1 MLFSYRTTY
10 KVATW
15 HTPYQLMYGLH
26 PLMPIKYIVQ
36 VAGGNERDNILVRI
50 LIGKIIELEKLQ
62 EIRMQVA
69 KTTRI
74 Q

>member
-1 MLFSYRTTY
+1 
-10 KVATW
+10 
-15 HTPYQLMYGLH
+15 
-26 PLMPIKYIVQ
+26 MPIKYIVQ
-36 VAGGNERDNILVRI
+36 VAGGNERDNILVKI